1 MVNTRYQYFVI
12 AFHKNYN
19 YYPMGKGIKMEGGEF
34 FSPSFPALFPSY
46 HN

>member
-1 MVNTRYQYFVI
+1 MNYEYQYFVI

-19 YYPMGKGIKMEGGEF
+19 YDPMGKGVKMGGGEL
-34 FSPSFPALFPSY
+34 FSSSLPALFPSY